1 MAGLKNVRDLGLDAY
16 MATPVEVVPVNVS
29 PVVGNASPVVVD
41 AVNTDSVNEVK
52 ETVTAVSPSPNPR
65 AKKSKAKLTPAPSW
79 QQTGLSI
86 TKSTMMRLRFESLQS
101 GKTMSEVTEMLLDKH
116 LPKWSLSKESA

>member
-29 PVVGNASPVVVD
+29 PVVITSTPVPVVVD

-86 TKSTMMRLRFESLQS
+86 TKSTMLKLRLESVVT
-101 GKTMSEVTEMLLDKH
+101 GKTMSEIAEAL
-116 LPKWSLSKESA
+116 LSKYLPNNRVAS

>member
-16 MATPVEVVPVNVS
+16 LSAPVEVTPVNGS
-29 PVVGNASPVVVD
+29 PVVITPTPVPVVVD
-41 AVNTDSVNEVK
+41 AVNTDPVNEVK
-52 ETVTAVSPSPNPR
+52 ETAPPAPR

-86 TKSTMMRLRFESLQS
+86 TKATMLKLRLESVVT
-101 GKTMSEVTEMLLDKH
+101 GKTMSEIAEAL
-116 LPKWSLSKESA
+116 LSKYLPNNRVAS

>member
-16 MATPVEVVPVNVS
+16 MAAPVEVTPVNVS

-41 AVNTDSVNEVK
+41 VVNTDSIDEVK
-52 ETVTAVSPSPNPR
+52 ETAPPAPR